1 MRQAFVDTLME
12 LAEERDDIVLLC
24 GDLGY
29 SVLERFRDRFPRR
42 FFNLGV
48 AEQNMMGAAAGIAA
62 SGKIVL
68 TYSIANFAITR
79 CLEQFRNDVC
89 YHGLGVIAVSVGAGT
104 AYGTQGYT
112 HHGIEDVAF
121 TRSLPN
127 VAVISPGDP
136 LETRWALRTLVARG
150 GPASLR
156 LGRGGEPIV
165 HKGVAINTKL
175 EECLQ
180 VRALGADVTFLS
192 SGAVLPE
199 AMGACEQLAA
209 QGIDAGLLSMPVVE
223 PLDRG
228 AIERAARHSRL
239 LISVEEHVT
248 EGGFGGAVAEIIA
261 GMAAP
266 RAQLMRTGIARNRSK
281 LAASQSDIRRQDGFD
296 AESLTRRTIAALTA
310 KEGA

>member
-12 LAEERDDIVLLC
+12 LAEQRDDIVLLC

-29 SVLERFRDRFPRR
+29 SVLERFRDRFPKH

-62 SGKIVL
+62 SGKVVL
-68 TYSIANFAITR
+68 TYSIANFAVTR

-89 YHGLGVIAVSVGAGT
+89 YHGRSVIAVSVGAGA

-121 TRSLPN
+121 ARSLPN
-127 VAVISPGDP
+127 VAVVSPGDP
-136 LETRWALRTLVARG
+136 LETRWALRALVARG

-165 HKGVAINTKL
+165 HEGTAIHAKL

-180 VRALGADVTFLS
+180 IRAPGADVTFVS

-199 AMGACEQLAA
+199 AMGACERLERE
-209 QGIDAGLLSMPVVE
+209 GIDAGLLSMPVVE
-223 PLDRG
+223 PLDRS
-228 AIERAARHSRL
+228 AIERAARRSRL
-239 LISVEEHVT
+239 LVSVEEHVT
-248 EGGFGGAVAEIIA
+248 EGGFGGAVAEVIA
-261 GMAAP
+261 DMAAP
-266 RAQLMRTGIARNRSK
+266 RARLMRTGIARNRSK
-281 LAASQSDIRRQDGFD
+281 LAAAQADIRRQDGFD
-296 AESLTRRTIAALTA
+296 AESLARRAIALLAA
-310 KEGA
+310 KESA